1 MVRMRF
7 SEGFSAPRPKKSAMT
22 AIFIGPLGHGVGL
35 AADILA
41 HVAESARHSVVRD
54 RRITTG
60 PANTEAPRDGFLHVV
75 RMEDGASR
83 RGVIEVVEPA
93 DLVVAW
99 NVEAALAFA
108 HLLKS
113 PDDLYILAENRVPG
127 WRRDLAFE
135 SHVGSASEPC
145 QDRNAMGAFS
155 AVRALGMISRRLPFQ
170 DSLWRHIVPQHV
182 PQQISQAAIDH
193 FFAVAW

>member
-60 PANTEAPRDGFLHVV
+60 PAKTEAPRDGFLHVV
-75 RMEDGASR
+75 RMEDGAAR
-83 RGVIEVVEPA
+83 RGAVEAVEPA

-113 PDDLYILAENRVPG
+113 PDDLYILAENCVPG

-135 SHVGSASEPC
+135 SHVGSASEPR
-145 QDRNAMGAFS
+145 QDRHAMGAFS

>member
-7 SEGFSAPRPKKSAMT
+7 SEGFSAPRPNKSAVT

-54 RRITTG
+54 RRIATG
-60 PANTEAPRDGFLHVV
+60 PARSEAPRDGFLHVV
-75 RMEDGASR
+75 RMADGASR
-83 RGVIEVVEPA
+83 PGVVDVVEPA

-113 PDDLYILAENRVPG
+113 PDDLYILAADRVPG
-127 WRRDLAFE
+127 WRRDLAFDSHSE
-135 SHVGSASEPC
+135 SSSDPR
-145 QDRNAMGAFS
+145 QDRHAMGAFS
-155 AVRALGMISRRLPFQ
+155 AMRALGMISRRLPFQ

-182 PQQISQAAIDH
+182 PRQISQAAVDH

>member
-1 MVRMRF
+1 MRF
-7 SEGFSAPRPKKSAMT
+7 SEGFSAPPPKNSAVT

-41 HVAESARHSVVRD
+41 HVAEAARHAVVRD
-54 RRITTG
+54 RRISARS
-60 PANTEAPRDGFLHVV
+60 ANSAAPRDGFLHVV
-75 RMEDGASR
+75 RMEQGASR
-83 RGVIEVVEPA
+83 PGLVDVVEPA

-113 PDDLYILAENRVPG
+113 PEDLYILATDRVPA
-127 WRRDLAFE
+127 WRRDLNGKAQFG
-135 SHVGSASEPC
+135 SHADSP
-145 QDRNAMGAFS
+145 QDRHAVGALS
-155 AVRALGMISRRLPFQ
+155 AVRALGMISRRLPFH

-182 PQQISQAAIDH
+182 PSQLSQAAVDH

>member
-7 SEGFSAPRPKKSAMT
+7 SEGFSAPRPKKSAVT

-41 HVAESARHSVVRD
+41 HVAESARHAVVRD

-60 PANTEAPRDGFLHVV
+60 PASSESPRDGFLHVV
-75 RMEDGASR
+75 RMEEGTSR
-83 RGVIEVVEPA
+83 RGGVEVAESA

-113 PDDLYILAENRVPG
+113 PDDLYILTEDRVPG
-127 WRRDLAFE
+127 WRRDLALDAQF
-135 SHVGSASEPC
+135 GAASGARR
-145 QDRNAMGAFS
+145 DRHASGAFS

-170 DSLWRHIVPQHV
+170 DAHWRHIVPQHV
-182 PQQISQAAIDH
+182 PQKISQAALDH
-193 FFAVAW
+193 FFAAAW

>member
-7 SEGFSAPRPKKSAMT
+7 PEGFSAPRPKKSAVT

-41 HVAESARHSVVRD
+41 HVAEAARHDVVRD
-54 RRITTG
+54 RRISTG
-60 PANTEAPRDGFLHVV
+60 STGTSTSRDGFLHVV
-75 RMEDGASR
+75 RMEKGAAR
-83 RGVIEVVEPA
+83 PGVVDVAEPA

-113 PDDLYILAENRVPG
+113 PDDLYILAADRVPG
-127 WRRDLAFE
+127 WRRDLAFD
-135 SHVGSASEPC
+135 SQFGATSAAC
-145 QDRNAMGAFS
+145 LDRHAAGAFS

-170 DSLWRHIVPQHV
+170 DSHWRQIVPQHV
-182 PQQISQAAIDH
+182 PPQLSQAALEH